1 MTDSVPVIAVDDAP
15 QDDLGDFASVE
26 VVERVGVPA
35 SYRLRYD
42 LDIQDGDLPRLVDG
56 RFDPDTTLSVLVPT
70 DAGTECL
77 VKGPV
82 TGQRA
87 HLVHGGEGSWLEVE
101 GADSSVVMDRE
112 TKTRVWADVSDRD
125 VMEAVLNENGYLRLD
140 IESTPALHA
149 ETKHTLVQRGSDLRL
164 VQRLARRNGFHL
176 WISCDDGGGETA
188 HVRRP
193 ALGASPAAD
202 IVINLD
208 NPTTAALDLRWDAE
222 RPTSVVGQQLDLNGL
237 TDLDGAVP
245 ASPLAPLGAQPLS
258 AIAPGPRSVHLATP
272 ADDAGDLQARGEG
285 ALIEAGWFIQARCET
300 SLNALGRL
308 VRAHTVV
315 TVRGAGSRH
324 SGPYF
329 VAEVRHRA
337 DRAAHTMS
345 LVLWRN
351 AWGGEG
357 VPGLPFV

>member
-15 QDDLGDFASVE
+15 QDDLGGFASVE
-26 VVERVGVPA
+26 VVERVGA
-35 SYRLRYD
+35 ATSYRLRYD
-42 LDIQDGDLPRLVDG
+42 LDIQDGDLPRLVDD

-87 HLVHGGEGSWLEVE
+87 HLVHGGAGSWLEVE
-101 GADSSVVMDRE
+101 GTDSSMVMDRE

-125 VMEAVLNENGYLRLD
+125 VMEAVLNENGYASLD
-140 IESTPALHA
+140 LDPTPALHA

-164 VQRLARRNGFHL
+164 VRRLARRNGFHL
-176 WISCDDGGGETA
+176 WISCDDAGQETA

-193 ALGASPAAD
+193 ALDASPAAE
-202 IVINLD
+202 VVLNLD
-208 NPTTAALDLRWDAE
+208 GPTTGAIDLSWDTE

-237 TDLDGAVP
+237 SDLDGGVLT
-245 ASPLAPLGAQPLS
+245 SPLPPLGARPL
-258 AIAPGPRSVHLATP
+258 AAVVPGPRSVHLAAP

-285 ALIEAGWFIQARCET
+285 TLIEAGWFVRASCET

-315 TVRGAGSRH
+315 TVRGVGSRH
-324 SGPYF
+324 SGSYF

-337 DRAAHTMS
+337 DRTAHTMG
-345 LVLWRN
+345 LTLWRN
-351 AWGGEG
+351 AWSA
-357 VPGLPFV
+357 